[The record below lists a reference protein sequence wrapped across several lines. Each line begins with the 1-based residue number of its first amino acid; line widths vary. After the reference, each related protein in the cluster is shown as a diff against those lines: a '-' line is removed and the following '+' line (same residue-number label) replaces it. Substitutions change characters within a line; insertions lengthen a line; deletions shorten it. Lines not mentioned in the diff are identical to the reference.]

1 MGPFVFA
8 IQVLREENSTEQKT
22 TNRTNLD
29 INLFI
34 FCLNDVFLGS
44 AFMFSEALA
53 VMLK

>member
-1 MGPFVFA
+1 MGLFVFA
-8 IQVLREENSTEQKT
+8 IQVLGEENSTGQKT
-22 TNRTNLD
+22 TNRINFD

-34 FCLNDVFLGS
+34 FCLKAVFLTL